1 MKLHIEI
8 DVDGSET
15 IVDSIKRGSFVVD
28 NDGSGHKIRVGDTI
42 VVPSR
47 KCKVRFN
54 EVSTKEKKNGD
65 T

>member
-8 DVDGSET
+8 DVDASET

-28 NDGSGHKIRVGDTI
+28 NDGSGHKIRVGDNI
-42 VVPSR
+42 VVPNR
-47 KCKVRFN
+47 KCKVRF
-54 EVSTKEKKNGD
+54 TDAQKKEKK